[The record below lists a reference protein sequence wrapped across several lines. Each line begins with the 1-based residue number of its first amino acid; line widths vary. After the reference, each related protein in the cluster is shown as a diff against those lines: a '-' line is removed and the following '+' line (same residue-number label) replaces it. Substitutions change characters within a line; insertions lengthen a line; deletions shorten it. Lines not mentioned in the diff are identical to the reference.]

1 MDILLSQMV
10 ESSRPGG
17 HITKALCCGASCV
30 MMGSMLAGT
39 DEAPGEYF
47 YQDGVHLKRY
57 RDMGSLA

>member
-1 MDILLSQMV
+1 MV

-47 YQDGVHLKRY
+47 YQDGVRLKRY